1 MLYQVAVPIIQPRM
15 RFFDADGKPLVGGKV
30 YSFKVGTE
38 LFKPTYRDAQKT
50 ALNTNPIVL
59 DSDGSALIYL
69 SGAHVL
75 KVYDKNGNFIEER
88 YLPETQMKTQFFD
101 KLGVPLKNGKVWTYD
116 ISSTIKKTSYANA
129 DKNQPNANPVVL
141 DAEGWAS
148 ISMIGSYRLRSYN
161 EKGVSTGDQDF
172 KRPAAKA
179 LTSKVYPVYF
189 TDQINV
195 DFEINVAVQKIVINS
210 AGIAETMLSS
220 FALNKAISRSIY
232 NSFNT
237 MESTRTSFALNVAI
251 KRQTSNVASMQES
264 TSSSFSLNRVKK
276 INSVVTNTQEI
287 HSIKSSFSLQKVIKG

>member
-189 TDQINV
+189 VEGVTGNPS
-195 DFEINVAVQKIVINS
+195 INS
-210 AGIAETMLSS
+210 SMLAQMPTMYEQIASTWLISSAQLIESLNNFNLNENFRAAGVIANASLI
-220 FALNKAISRSIY
+220 N
-232 NSFNT
+232 NDPPSFNAKENIT
-237 MESTRTSFALNVAI
+237 IS
-251 KRQTSNVASMQES
+251 ASLLPGFLK
-264 TSSSFSLNRVKK
+264 TLV
-276 INSVVTNTQEI
+276 ITNTMQPENI
-287 HSIKSSFSLQKVIKG
+287 STTYSMIGAQFTN